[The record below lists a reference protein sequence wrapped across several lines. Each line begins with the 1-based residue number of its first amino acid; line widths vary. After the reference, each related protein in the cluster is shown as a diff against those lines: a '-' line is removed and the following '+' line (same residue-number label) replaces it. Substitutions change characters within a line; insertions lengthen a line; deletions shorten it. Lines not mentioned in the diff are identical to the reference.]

1 MISPEIQEKP
11 CSILFIIDAMIPGGG
26 PKVCYELI
34 RALPADRF
42 KPCLITLFELGSLG
56 EALVAAGV
64 PTLNLS
70 LRHPFSPRHLLSA
83 LPRITAFARQQ
94 KICLLHAHLTAAGL
108 YGGLAARRL
117 GLPALFTIHGQ
128 LSHRLPLRW
137 VERGVR
143 QLFPL
148 LVAVG
153 RQVEQET
160 KSNLLAP
167 GRRQVLQVYNGID
180 TAYWQPP
187 PTRDAARSELC
198 ITMVA
203 NFFREKDHTTAI
215 EAFRR
220 LQQRCQARIRLQ
232 LVGAGEGRSAV
243 ERQVGELGLTNVEFL
258 GAVDDIRAILTQT
271 DIALLASF
279 SEGISL
285 AVLEAMAMALPVV
298 ASDVGGMREVLTHSL
313 EGLLVP
319 PGDPESLCGALA
331 KLVQDS
337 GLRAAMGKR
346 GRARVEAQFSLAAMT
361 SAYVESYDQLTEP
374 GK

>member
-1 MISPEIQEKP
+1 MISPENKGRP
-11 CSILFIIDAMIPGGG
+11 CAILFVIDAMIRGGG

-34 RALPADRF
+34 RALPADRYR
-42 KPCLITLFELGSLG
+42 PCLVTLFEMGSLG
-56 EALVAAGV
+56 EALAAAGV
-64 PTLNLS
+64 PSLCLS
-70 LRHPFSPRHLLSA
+70 LRHPFHPRQLLAA

-94 KICLLHAHLTAAGL
+94 QARLLHAHLTAAGL

-128 LSHRLPLRW
+128 LSRRLPLRW

-160 KSNLLAP
+160 KRNLLTS
-167 GRRQVLQVYNGID
+167 GRQVLQVYNGID
-180 TAYWQPP
+180 TAYWQPLSP
-187 PTRDAARSELC
+187 RETNREIH

-203 NFFREKDHTTAI
+203 NFFREKDHATAI
-215 EAFRR
+215 EAFRLLQERCDTR
-220 LQQRCQARIRLQ
+220 LRLQ
-232 LVGAGEGRSAV
+232 LVGEGETRSAV
-243 ERQVGELGLTNVEFL
+243 ERQVGELGVANIDFL
-258 GAVDDIRAILTQT
+258 GAVADVRDILAQT

-285 AVLEAMAMALPVV
+285 AVLEAMAMGLPVI
-298 ASDVGGMREVLTHSL
+298 ASDVGGMREILTNGV

-319 PGDPESLCGALA
+319 PGDPESLCRALER
-331 KLVQDS
+331 LVQDA
-337 GLRAAMGKR
+337 GLRASLGMR
-346 GRARVEAQFSLAAMT
+346 GRAKVEAQFSLAAMV
-361 SAYVESYDQLTEP
+361 SAYVESYDQLMEST
-374 GK
+374 K

>member
-1 MISPEIQEKP
+1 MTSPEIQGKP
-11 CSILFIIDAMIPGGG
+11 CSILFIIDAMIQGGG

-34 RALPADRF
+34 RALPADRY
-42 KPCLITLFELGSLG
+42 KPCLVALFELGSLG

-70 LRHPFSPRHLLSA
+70 LRHPFSPQQLLAA
-83 LPRITAFARQQ
+83 LPQITAFARQQ
-94 KICLLHAHLTAAGL
+94 EVRLLHAHLTAAGL

-128 LSHRLPLRW
+128 LSRRRPLRW

-153 RQVEQET
+153 HQVEQET

-167 GRRQVLQVYNGID
+167 GRRRVLQVYNGID

-232 LVGAGEGRSAV
+232 LVGDGEGRSAV
-243 ERQVGELGLTNVEFL
+243 ERQVGELGLNNVDFL
-258 GAVDDIRAILTQT
+258 GAVDGTRAILTQT

-285 AVLEAMAMALPVV
+285 AVLEAMAMGLPVV
-298 ASDVGGMREVLTHSL
+298 ASDVGGMREVLADGM

-319 PGDPESLCGALA
+319 PGDPESLCCALA
-331 KLVQDS
+331 RLAQDAR
-337 GLRAAMGKR
+337 LRAEMGKR
-346 GRARVEAQFSLAAMT
+346 GRAKVEAQFSLAAMT
-361 SAYVESYDQLTEP
+361 SAYMDSYDKLMEST
-374 GK
+374 K